1 MIHSLTSS
9 KLRERAQAAARHVRS
24 LSPAI
29 DEIVSLPVRT
39 GVLGWLN
46 SPKLQERADAAAKQM
61 RYFRL
66 FSQRG
71 SFEEL
76 HASAR
81 RAGFRIIHEDPF
93 ELHFQWAST
102 DHPDFTFRFSY
113 EDPASVSV
121 TAESCQRDI
130 AGVVMTSVASEPAI
144 VVEMQQSLEEFRIGR
159 YADQLRRIL
168 LTLPDFDDGMEQFL
182 RRGGVENPFKLA
194 GVL

>member
-1 MIHSLTSS
+1 MQHSLKSS
-9 KLRERAQAAARHVRS
+9 RFRERAQAAARHVRG

-29 DEIVSLPVRT
+29 EEIVSLPVRT
-39 GVLGWLN
+39 GVLSWLN
-46 SPKLQERADAAAKQM
+46 SPKLQERASAAAKQM

-76 HASAR
+76 SASAR
-81 RAGFRIIHEDPF
+81 RAGFRVIHEDPF
-93 ELHFQWAST
+93 ELHFQWAKT
-102 DHPDFTFRFSY
+102 DHPDFRFRFSY

-130 AGVVMTSVASEPAI
+130 AGLVMTSVASEPTI

-159 YADQLRRIL
+159 YAHQLRRIL

-182 RRGGVENPFKLA
+182 RRGGIEDPFKPA
-194 GVL
+194 GIP

>member
-1 MIHSLTSS
+1 MLHSLTSS
-9 KLRERAQAAARHVRS
+9 KFRERAQAAARHVRN

-29 DEIVSLPVRT
+29 EEIVSLPVRT
-39 GVLGWLN
+39 G
-46 SPKLQERADAAAKQM
+46 ADAAAKQM

-76 HASAR
+76 SASAR
-81 RAGFRIIHEDPF
+81 RAGFRVIHEDPF
-93 ELHFQWAST
+93 ELHFQWASA
-102 DHPDFTFRFSY
+102 DHPDFTFRFSHD
-113 EDPASVSV
+113 DPASVSV

-130 AGVVMTSVASEPAI
+130 AGLVMTSVASEPTV